1 MKTNTDSELV
11 RFAKVE
17 LDRLLKNTEP
27 GTDEYTMQKAANDD
41 ILDVIKVFAGHGD
54 SGFSAAYKLSILED
68 LLRFSPVSPLTGD
81 GDEWNEVG
89 ALSDDGKKT
98 VYQNRRCSS
107 VFMNVD
113 KTTGDV
119 EAEYIDKYRMS
130 ADGGLT
136 WFTPDEHKL
145 NLIGLTRRIDFPFT
159 VHKPIP
165 IYIKYDV
172 SLGENPDNFT
182 VLNYAAAEDRHDSH
196 L

>member
-89 ALSDDGKKT
+89 ALSDDGKK
-98 VYQNRRCSS
+98 SS
-107 VFMNVD
+107 TYVTNMWNGYDQVNM
-113 KTTGDV
+113 T
-119 EAEYIDKYRMS
+119 
-130 ADGGLT
+130 AD
-136 WFTPDEHKL
+136 TPDDTKF
-145 NLIGLTRRIDFPFT
+145 NIITMATKSNCSVASLTR
-159 VHKPIP
+159 
-165 IYIKYDV
+165 
-172 SLGENPDNFT
+172 
-182 VLNYAAAEDRHDSH
+182 DRSQAGRNGGRQ
-196 L
+196 LSELILFSRLLEGI